1 MSYRAAE
8 ALQTAIYRTLS
19 EDAQIVDLVGDA
31 IFDAMPV
38 TAPDGPYISLGPE
51 EAKDA
56 SDASGAGAMH
66 EFVVSVLSGSDQSTG
81 FKAVKAVAV
90 AVSDVL
96 ESATLTLDRGAV
108 VALWFLKARA
118 RRVENGQSRRVD
130 MTFRARIDLG

>member
-8 ALQTAIYRTLS
+8 ALQTAIYQALS
-19 EDAQIVDLVGDA
+19 SDPQVSDLVGDA
-31 IFDAMPV
+31 IYDAMPV
-38 TAPDGPYISLGPE
+38 TVPNGPYISLGPE
-51 EAKDA
+51 EVKDA
-56 SDASGAGAMH
+56 SDASGAGATH
-66 EFVVSVLSGSDQSTG
+66 EFVVSILSGSDAATG

-90 AVSDVL
+90 AVSDAL

-118 RRVENGQSRRVD
+118 RRVEDGQSRRVD